1 MLIFVRVQFFW
12 RRPFAAW
19 RNFCHP
25 VKDNNLFRNS
35 STPFQYHS
43 NSKVSFLQ
51 HQVQRLFF
59 LIKINL
65 NWLLFQTFQMGSCT
79 TLWQLCPVEEGAR
92 EDGSHKKNNEN
103 TKSNSFSPL
112 AKILGEQ
119 NSGDSLA
126 WLQKKV
132 REEQER
138 DQRYQAIMRNLVRR
152 YVTQVRTSSGY
163 VTRVWDYVQL
173 NFGLDTADF
182 LWVIHFSQSH
192 TIRVATLQRC
202 SPFLGTARF

>member
-1 MLIFVRVQFFW
+1 
-12 RRPFAAW
+12 
-19 RNFCHP
+19 
-25 VKDNNLFRNS
+25 
-35 STPFQYHS
+35 
-43 NSKVSFLQ
+43 
-51 HQVQRLFF
+51 
-59 LIKINL
+59 
-65 NWLLFQTFQMGSCT
+65 MGSCPI
-79 TLWQLCPVEEGAR
+79 LWQLCPVEEGAR

-152 YVTQVRTSSGY
+152 YVTQVSTS
-163 VTRVWDYVQL
+163 
-173 NFGLDTADF
+173 
-182 LWVIHFSQSH
+182 
-192 TIRVATLQRC
+192 
-202 SPFLGTARF
+202 